1 MPIHEATSNQNCPRS
16 VVGPTARIIGTMSCG
31 AIVMVLYVYLALL
44 GRDGEDTIVFVVES
58 TPYSTNFAGK
68 GLRIPHRVYERDL
81 LPVI

>member
-1 MPIHEATSNQNCPRS
+1 
-16 VVGPTARIIGTMSCG
+16 
-31 AIVMVLYVYLALL
+31 MVLYVFLALL
-44 GRDGEDTIVFVVES
+44 GRDGGDTIVFVVES